1 MNNDIF
7 ELIKSDLIEANGSVA
22 KAACEAYNIVLAD
35 IENKTVS
42 LYGNMLDKDDAYI
55 KIFDYFPYVYAGI
68 MTDGLTV
75 LFSPLHFKWWQF
87 LENTKSPFVQIS
99 PCIIESQNSTL
110 I

>member
-55 KIFDYFPYVYAGI
+55 KIFDYFLYVHRRI
-68 MTDGLTV
+68 VDNGLDV
-75 LFSPLHFKWWQF
+75 VFNSLHFKWRIP
-87 LENTKSPFVQIS
+87 LENARRPFAQIS
-99 PCIIESQNSTL
+99 PGIIESQNNTS